1 MAGMDT
7 YVSRGQSEVRD
18 KLKKATEDVQKI
30 GEEFQETK
38 DGLSDMPGGLDEDI
52 QSMFE
57 KAKDEGKGQADADI
71 EGVKADAVATAKTA
85 ADSIKTDVTEKIRD
99 NNTAK
104 GKLDSISSK
113 YGKAAIDRASVAI
126 DQNTQKGNDLIK
138 MLNDAKKEAD
148 DAIEG
153 VKSNL

>member
-18 KLKKATEDVQKI
+18 KLNKATEDVQKI

-38 DGLSDMPGGLDEDI
+38 DGVSDMPGGLDEDI
-52 QSMFE
+52 QSMIE
-57 KAKDEGKGQADADI
+57 AAKDQGKSEADADI
-71 EGVKADAVATAKTA
+71 EGVKADAVTTAKTA
-85 ADSIKTDVTEKIRD
+85 ADSIKTDVTEKIGD

-113 YGKAAIDRASVAI
+113 YGKAALDRASVAI
-126 DQNTQKGNDLIK
+126 DQNTQKGNDLMK
-138 MLNDAKKEAD
+138 MLNDAMKEAD